1 MAETIEKKELEK
13 VVNKFESNHLFSN
26 INYLNKATNLAYH
39 ELIGRAEDI
48 NEEVKKYWDITPQ
61 KLRRAAQK
69 VFREEN
75 SSTLYYRAHVS
86 LL

>member
-1 MAETIEKKELEK
+1 MEETIEKQELEK

-39 ELIGRAEDI
+39 ELIGQAEDI

-61 KLRRAAQK
+61 DLCRAARK

-75 SSTLYYRAHVS
+75 SSTLYYRAQ
-86 LL
+86 